1 MKTIISAEN
10 QILDAAAAQ
19 IKKTL
24 LVRKNA
30 VLALAGGRSV
40 RGLYERLLRMYD
52 CGEISFAGV
61 RALALTELLDVPEN
75 MSCRKVILENFLCK
89 TDISTANV
97 HFPDPEHPEH
107 YEELIAECGGID
119 IAVLGI
125 GENAHIGYNEP
136 ATPFA
141 SVTHVQKLTD
151 ATRHQLEKQHPYAE
165 KLPEKAVTMGIKTI
179 TQARDII
186 VLAMG
191 EDKSQAVHKML
202 YGRNDSV
209 APAAFLQIPLNVNV
223 YLDEAASSG
232 L

>member
-75 MSCRKVILENFLCK
+75 MSCRKVILDNFLCK

-165 KLPEKAVTMGIKTI
+165 KLPEKAVTMGIKTNSNHSKNHSNPNHFHI
-179 TQARDII
+179 KTLIGNNI
-186 VLAMG
+186 CTFC
-191 EDKSQAVHKML
+191 
-202 YGRNDSV
+202 V
-209 APAAFLQIPLNVNV
+209 AKRCYVFQKFCTFRKIGNNI
-223 YLDEAASSG
+223 
-232 L
+232 